1 MKSEQFEKIIAE
13 LKANME
19 ELHEYRKLGTVDEVR
34 EAVNQVNIFK
44 RSGPIS
50 PLLEPCEAEK
60 QPEWKEKF
68 MEQFMKVE

>member
-1 MKSEQFEKIIAE
+1 MKSEQFEKIISE

-19 ELHEYRKLGTVDEVR
+19 ELRQYREIGTVEEVR

-50 PLLEPCEAEK
+50 PLLEPCEEEK
-60 QPEWKEKF
+60 QPE
-68 MEQFMKVE
+68 